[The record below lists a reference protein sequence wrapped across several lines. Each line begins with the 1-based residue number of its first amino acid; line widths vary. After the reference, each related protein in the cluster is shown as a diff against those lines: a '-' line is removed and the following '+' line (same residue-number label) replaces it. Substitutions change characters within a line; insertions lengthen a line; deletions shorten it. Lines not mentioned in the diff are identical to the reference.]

1 MTPGHRPR
9 VVQLF
14 RQPYHH
20 QVSIE
25 RVFAA
30 VRPYLQQEIDVD
42 TVVSTHPNRGLVPRL
57 RSVLEARRRRGEVTH
72 VTGDTT
78 YTALLLPRRS
88 TVLTVHDTEFLLRA
102 SAAKRLLYSWLWL
115 RLPVARSA
123 VVTVPSEATRRDLLA
138 VVGARAAARVLVVRN
153 PVGQEFSPRPGS
165 RASGPP
171 LVLLM
176 GTWPNKN
183 LDRSVA
189 ALSGLAVR
197 AVVVG
202 PLDDAQRAMLDASGL
217 DVENRTDLTDA
228 EVVALYRTASL
239 LLFPS
244 TKEGFGLPV
253 LEAQAVGC
261 PVVTSDRPPL
271 AEVAGGGACL
281 VDPED
286 VASLR
291 AGVQRV
297 LADRAYR
304 DRLVEAGERNVE
316 RYRPAAV
323 AAAYADVY
331 RSVLNGRPAWSRP
344 S

>member
-30 VRPYLQQEIDVD
+30 VRPYLPQDLDVVA
-42 TVVSTHPNRGLVPRL
+42 VVSRHPNRGLVPRL
-57 RSVLEARRRRGEVTH
+57 RSVLEARRRRGDVTH
-72 VTGDTT
+72 VTGDIT

-102 SAAKRLLYSWLWL
+102 STAKRLLYSWLWL

-123 VVTVPSEATRRDLLA
+123 VVTVPSDATRRDLLA
-138 VVGARAAARVLVVRN
+138 VVGARAGDRVLVVRN
-153 PVGQEFSPRPGS
+153 PVGEEFVPGPG
-165 RASGPP
+165 ATGAGLP

-183 LDRSVA
+183 LAGSVA
-189 ALSGLAVR
+189 ALTGMRVR
-197 AVVVG
+197 VVVVG
-202 PLDDAQRAMLDASGL
+202 PLDAAQRAQLAASGL
-217 DVENRTDLTDA
+217 DVQSRTDLSDD
-228 EVVALYRTASL
+228 EVVALYREAAL

-261 PVVTSDRPPL
+261 PVVTSDRLPL
-271 AEVAGGGACL
+271 SEVAGGGACL
-281 VDPED
+281 VDPQD
-286 VASLR
+286 VASIR

-297 LADRAYR
+297 LADRDYR
-304 DRLVEAGERNVE
+304 DRLVEVGRRNVE

-323 AAAYADVY
+323 AADYAEVY
-331 RSVLNGRPAWSRP
+331 RTVLSGRPGAGRP